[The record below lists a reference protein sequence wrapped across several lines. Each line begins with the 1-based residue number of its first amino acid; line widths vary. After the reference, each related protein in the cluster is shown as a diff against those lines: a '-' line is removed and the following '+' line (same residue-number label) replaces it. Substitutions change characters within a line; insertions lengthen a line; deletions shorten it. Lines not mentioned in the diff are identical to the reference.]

1 MGDWQLSHCYNW
13 CLILCLGGQ
22 QLFLNRLDLSL
33 VDLCSLK
40 WSLEYL
46 EQQSPQCSSCHLLA
60 RPCRHRPEDSVG
72 EFSMQPSS
80 LSSWLFAM
88 ALSYYFITIDYFNFH
103 LHNNVICIKRQ
114 GNYCR
119 FCIWIFDDSFDQSKW
134 SVTKKFHGLF
144 HIHFHHKFH
153 PICTMECKIIISE
166 LGFDKGHS
174 RRWETVNIRKGR
186 CVSAKLII
194 YYVLQ
199 CQHNRHQRSKP
210 NTWKSWLAKVK
221 AFGHNFFNQK
231 FFMFWE
237 ESICTFGFDL
247 CNKR

>member
-13 CLILCLGGQ
+13 YLILCLGGQ

-134 SVTKKFHGLF
+134 SVTKKSMVFF
-144 HIHFHHKFH
+144 IFIF
-153 PICTMECKIIISE
+153 IINFIQ
-166 LGFDKGHS
+166 FAP
-174 RRWETVNIRKGR
+174 WNV
-186 CVSAKLII
+186 
-194 YYVLQ
+194 
-199 CQHNRHQRSKP
+199 RSSLA
-210 NTWKSWLAKVK
+210 SWDLTKVIAEGGK
-221 AFGHNFFNQK
+221 Q
-231 FFMFWE
+231 
-237 ESICTFGFDL
+237 
-247 CNKR
+247 

>member
-1 MGDWQLSHCYNW
+1 MLK
-13 CLILCLGGQ
+13 LP
-22 QLFLNRLDLSL
+22 L
-33 VDLCSLK
+33 VGEALPTSTRGL
-40 WSLEYL
+40 
-46 EQQSPQCSSCHLLA
+46 H
-60 RPCRHRPEDSVG
+60 G
-72 EFSMQPSS
+72 EFSMQASS
-80 LSSWLFAM
+80 LSPWLFAM

-134 SVTKKFHGLF
+134 SVTKKIHGLF

-231 FFMFWE
+231 FDQNISLFHVLRREYLHFW
-237 ESICTFGFDL
+237 FWL
-247 CNKR
+247 V